1 MVTLG
6 PQAAKHCTRGGSAV
20 GLEYDGEN
28 EEAVAVLSIV
38 LERCGGE

>member
-6 PQAAKHCTRGGSAV
+6 PQALKYCTRGASAV
-20 GLEYDGEN
+20 SVEYDGEN
-28 EEAVAVLSIV
+28 DEAVAVLSIV